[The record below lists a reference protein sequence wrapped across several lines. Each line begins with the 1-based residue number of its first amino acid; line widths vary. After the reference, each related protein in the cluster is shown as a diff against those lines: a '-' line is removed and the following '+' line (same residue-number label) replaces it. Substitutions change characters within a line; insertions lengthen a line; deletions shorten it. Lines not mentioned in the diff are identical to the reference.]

1 MPTTAYPSAT
11 AEITER
17 RRQMTPRI
25 HDAAEQLSR
34 PVVADGALDDKTR
47 QLISV
52 AAAHVMRCQHCIQS
66 QTRIALRNGA
76 CERELMETVS
86 VAEEIWAG
94 RAHDH
99 STPSM
104 DTAAHA
110 HGPRCG

>member
-1 MPTTAYPSAT
+1 MTTTAYPPAN
-11 AEITER
+11 AEITQR
-17 RRQMTPRI
+17 RRQLTPGI
-25 HDAAEQLSR
+25 HDVAQQLSR

-52 AAAHVMRCQHCIQS
+52 AAAHVMQCQHCIQS
-66 QTRIALRNGA
+66 QTRIALRTGA
-76 CERELMETVS
+76 CERELMQTVS

-110 HGPRCG
+110 HGPRGG

>member
-1 MPTTAYPSAT
+1 MPTTAYPPT
-11 AEITER
+11 PAEITPR
-17 RRQMTPRI
+17 RRQMTPGI
-25 HDAAEQLSR
+25 DDAVQRLGR
-34 PVVADGALDDKTR
+34 PVVAEGALDDKTR

-52 AAAHVMRCQHCIQS
+52 AAAHVMQCQHCIQS
-66 QTRIALRNGA
+66 QTRIALRAGA

-104 DTAAHA
+104 GTAAHA
-110 HGPRCG
+110 HRRRGG

>member
-1 MPTTAYPSAT
+1 MTTTACPPAN

-17 RRQMTPRI
+17 RRQLIAGVHGAVQR
-25 HDAAEQLSR
+25 LSR

-52 AAAHVMRCQHCIQS
+52 AAAHVMQCQHCIRS
-66 QTRIALRNGA
+66 QTRIALRTGA
-76 CERELMETVS
+76 TEREVTEAVS

-99 STPSM
+99 STVDGHVRPY
-104 DTAAHA
+104 TAAR
-110 HGPRCG
+110 GS